1 MGSVNIV
8 VFIESFRT
16 IIMRESDEERNA
28 LHLASLIEVSAAW
41 GTPSPS
47 SLPFPFL
54 TPWHALRHQ
63 AFAFLVL
70 PFPAQAVQPGS
81 GLVGGPQ
88 ERLVDQWLWYGSRVD
103 LHVLLIL
110 TGLVWEGVIMSAGG
124 SKIIWC
130 TLLPHFLA
138 ARMTV

>member
-41 GTPSPS
+41 GTPS
-47 SLPFPFL
+47 LPLLTAHFL
-54 TPWHALRHQ
+54 IPWHVLRHQ
-63 AFAFLVL
+63 AFAVL
-70 PFPAQAVQPGS
+70 ILSFPEEAVQSGS

-88 ERLVDQWLWYGSRVD
+88 ERLVDQWLRYGS
-103 LHVLLIL
+103 HVGVHVYLSSRAWPGQVLSCPRAVARLFGVCHLSIFLL
-110 TGLVWEGVIMSAGG
+110 
-124 SKIIWC
+124 
-130 TLLPHFLA
+130 
-138 ARMTV
+138 